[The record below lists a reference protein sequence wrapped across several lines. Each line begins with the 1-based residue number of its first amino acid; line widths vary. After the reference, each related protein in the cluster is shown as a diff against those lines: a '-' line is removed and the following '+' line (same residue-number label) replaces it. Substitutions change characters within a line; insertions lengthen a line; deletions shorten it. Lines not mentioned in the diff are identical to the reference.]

1 MSTNIIS
8 TANAEHYT
16 WGDGCDAWYL
26 VKQDAIHVIEERMPP
41 RTAEKRHHHV
51 RSRQFAYVL
60 EGELSFEIE
69 RQMHTLKAGEGMEI
83 HPGQLYQARNNS
95 HAPVRFILTSVPPSH
110 GDRIDD

>member
-1 MSTNIIS
+1 MPTNIIS

-26 VKQDAIHVIEERMPP
+26 VKQDAVHVIEERMPP
-41 RTAEKRHHHV
+41 GTAEKRHYHV

-69 RQMHTLKAGEGMEI
+69 DHRHTLKAGEGIEI
-83 HPGQLYQARNNS
+83 HPGQHHQARNDS
-95 HAPVRFILTSVPPSH
+95 DAPVRFILTSVPPSH
-110 GDRIDD
+110 DDRIDD